1 MYPVQVLQHRTRVP
15 LRFILRVLPA
25 HRTPFQIIRL
35 VNILMRREKVVH
47 NDEMDLASSRQLN
60 TMQAIEPAE
69 ERVRILLDVIKVL
82 RKNAQQELVF
92 RVSNRLDDEAVV
104 ARKVEEGA

>member
-1 MYPVQVLQHRTRVP
+1 MW
-15 LRFILRVLPA
+15 
-25 HRTPFQIIRL
+25 
-35 VNILMRREKVVH
+35 REKVVH

-60 TMQAIEPAE
+60 TMQTIESTE

-92 RVSNRLDDEAVV
+92 RMSNRLDDEAVV
-104 ARKVEEGA
+104 TRKVEKGA